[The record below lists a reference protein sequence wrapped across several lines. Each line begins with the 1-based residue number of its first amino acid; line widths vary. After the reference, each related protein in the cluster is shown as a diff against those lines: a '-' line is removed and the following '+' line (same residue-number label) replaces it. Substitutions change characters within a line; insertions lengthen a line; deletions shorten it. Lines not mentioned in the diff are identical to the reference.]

1 MKLSRE
7 KLIKIIKEEH
17 ERVEKEAERAENEPE
32 NAPKQL
38 DWMDKSVAKIRQAI
52 ENETDLTPEMQEL
65 IYTAANLL
73 DTVADNLTFN
83 ELVSKHMGDTET

>member
-38 DWMDKSVAKIRQAI
+38 DWMDKQKYGRLVESY
-52 ENETDLTPEMQEL
+52 EMTSL
-65 IYTAANLL
+65 N
-73 DTVADNLTFN
+73 
-83 ELVSKHMGDTET
+83 

>member
-1 MKLSRE
+1 
-7 KLIKIIKEEH
+7 
-17 ERVEKEAERAENEPE
+17 
-32 NAPKQL
+32 
-38 DWMDKSVAKIRQAI
+38 MDKSVAKIRQAI